1 VGLPGLSGR
10 RVAEGARS
18 AQPDL
23 PVLFITGYV
32 DKSLATLGLA
42 LNMEVLREPLALKT
56 PV

>member
-23 PVLFITGYV
+23 PVLFITGYA